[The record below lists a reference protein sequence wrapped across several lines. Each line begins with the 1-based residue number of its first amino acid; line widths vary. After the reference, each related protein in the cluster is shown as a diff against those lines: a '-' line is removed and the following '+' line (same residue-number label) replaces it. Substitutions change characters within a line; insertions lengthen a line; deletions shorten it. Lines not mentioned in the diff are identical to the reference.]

1 MELAVY
7 IMRRTLLLLIDVVD
21 VAFLLRAIFSWF
33 DPERSWRFSTF
44 LYLVTE
50 PLIVPVRTLC
60 YKKNWFQSTPLDV
73 PFLITILLLSL
84 LQTII
89 RIL

>member
-44 LYLVTE
+44 LYLVT
-50 PLIVPVRTLC
+50 
-60 YKKNWFQSTPLDV
+60 
-73 PFLITILLLSL
+73 
-84 LQTII
+84 
-89 RIL
+89 

>member
-1 MELAVY
+1 
-7 IMRRTLLLLIDVVD
+7 MRQTLLLLIDVVD
-21 VAFLLRAIFSWF
+21 VAFLLRAILSWF
-33 DPERSWRFSTF
+33 DPERSGRFSAF
-44 LYLVTE
+44 LFMVTE
-50 PLIVPVRTLC
+50 PMILPVRALC

>member
-1 MELAVY
+1 MA
-7 IMRRTLLLLIDVVD
+7 
-21 VAFLLRAIFSWF
+21 
-33 DPERSWRFSTF
+33 FSTF

>member
-1 MELAVY
+1 MELAIYV
-7 IMRRTLLLLIDVVD
+7 MRQTLLLLLNVVD
-21 VAFLLRAIFSWF
+21 IAFLLRAILSWF
-33 DPERSWRFSTF
+33 DPERSGRFSAF
-44 LYLVTE
+44 LFLVTE
-50 PLIVPVRTLC
+50 PLIVPVRALC

-84 LQTII
+84 LQTVI

>member
-1 MELAVY
+1 MELAIYV
-7 IMRRTLLLLIDVVD
+7 MQRTLLLLIDVVQ
-21 VAFLLRAIFSWF
+21 VAFLLRAVLSWF
-33 DPERSWRFSTF
+33 DPERSGRFSNF
-44 LYLVTE
+44 LFLVTE
-50 PLIVPVRTLC
+50 PMIIPVRALC
-60 YKKNWFQSTPLDV
+60 VKKNWVQQTPLDV

>member
-1 MELAVY
+1 MELAIY
-7 IMRRTLLLLIDVVD
+7 IMRQTLLLLIDVVD
-21 VAFLLRAIFSWF
+21 VAFLLRAILSWF
-33 DPERSWRFSTF
+33 DPERSGRFSAF
-44 LYLVTE
+44 LFMVTE
-50 PLIVPVRTLC
+50 PMILPVRALC

>member
-1 MELAVY
+1 MELAIYV
-7 IMRRTLLLLIDVVD
+7 MQRTLLLLIDVVQ
-21 VAFLLRAIFSWF
+21 VAFLLRAVLSWF
-33 DPERSWRFSTF
+33 DPERSGRFSNF
-44 LYLVTE
+44 LFLVTE
-50 PLIVPVRTLC
+50 PMISGAGALRKEELVPAI
-60 YKKNWFQSTPLDV
+60 PLDV

>member
-1 MELAVY
+1 MELAIYV
-7 IMRRTLLLLIDVVD
+7 MRQTLLLLLNVVD
-21 VAFLLRAIFSWF
+21 VAFLLRAILSWF
-33 DPERSWRFSTF
+33 DPERSGRFSAF
-44 LYLVTE
+44 LFLVTE
-50 PLIVPVRTLC
+50 PLIVPVRALC
-60 YKKNWFQSTPLDV
+60 YKRNWFQSTPLDV

>member
-1 MELAVY
+1 MELAIYV
-7 IMRRTLLLLIDVVD
+7 MRQTLLLLLNVVD
-21 VAFLLRAIFSWF
+21 IAFLLRAILSWF
-33 DPERSWRFSTF
+33 DPERSGRFSAF
-44 LYLVTE
+44 LFLVTE
-50 PLIVPVRTLC
+50 PLIVPVRALC

>member
-1 MELAVY
+1 M
-7 IMRRTLLLLIDVVD
+7 II
-21 VAFLLRAIFSWF
+21 
-33 DPERSWRFSTF
+33 
-44 LYLVTE
+44 
-50 PLIVPVRTLC
+50 PVRALC
-60 YKKNWFQSTPLDV
+60 VKKNWFQQTPLDV